1 MAEQRMEKKRCL
13 IEYFVVVV
21 IKDEGE
27 VDRVMARAWAEEIN
41 LDLAHPETVF
51 VPNVAIGK
59 STL

>member
-51 VPNVAIGK
+51 VSNVAIGK